1 MLSLLAAVVAGVAA
15 YLVAPRVIEFNR
27 SRGLVGR
34 DVHKPGHPEVAEA
47 GGVAMAAGLLA
58 AAPLLLVDPGIDSYK
73 AAGFLLASLYA
84 FTVGLLDDVRWLDAK
99 TKPLLTAL
107 AAVPL
112 ILLGAYNPRPVLP
125 FIGPTRLTV
134 VYPLALPIFMAV
146 MCNAANMSDTHNG
159 VLPLTGL
166 AASSAL
172 AAAGLYAYY
181 RGAAGPEAFVLP
193 LVLTGLLAGYYPYN
207 RYPARLFNGDSG
219 SFLVGSAL
227 VSAAVTGGLEVVA
240 IVAVMPY
247 ILNGF
252 EIIFSV
258 GGLVERREMK
268 ARPVLF
274 DEETGLMRAN
284 PEPGAPITVVS
295 LLAARE
301 PVSEKDV
308 VDAYKVLAAFSAAAA
323 LLTALFTF

>member
-1 MLSLLAAVVAGVAA
+1 MSLLAALVAGAVA
-15 YLVAPRVIEFNR
+15 YLVTPRVIGFNR

-34 DVHKPGHPEVAEA
+34 DVHKPGRPEVAEA
-47 GGVAMAAGLLA
+47 GGVALAAGLIA
-58 AAPLLLVDPGIDSYK
+58 ASPLLLADPGLESAK
-73 AAGFLLASLYA
+73 TAGFLLATLYA

-112 ILLGAYNPRPVLP
+112 LLLGAYNPRPVLP
-125 FIGPTRLTV
+125 FIGPTRLTI
-134 VYPLALPIFMAV
+134 VYPFALPLFMAV

-159 VLPLTGL
+159 VLPITGL

-172 AAAGLYAYY
+172 VLAGLYAYR
-181 RGAAGPEAFVLP
+181 RGAVGPEAYILP
-193 LVLTGLLAGYYPYN
+193 LVLVGLLAGYYPYN
-207 RYPARLFNGDSG
+207 RYPARVFNGDSG
-219 SFLVGSAL
+219 SFLVGAAL
-227 VSAAVTGGLEVVA
+227 VSAAVAGGLEVVA
-240 IVAVMPY
+240 VVAVMPY

-258 GGLVERREMK
+258 GGLVERREMR

-274 DEETGLMRAN
+274 DEERCLMRAN
-284 PEPGAPITVVS
+284 PDRGAPITVVS

-308 VDAYKVLAAFSAAAA
+308 VEAYKVLAAFSAAAA
-323 LLTALFTF
+323 LVTALLTF